1 MYTTYTSLLSPWPP
15 RETARRRATVKQK
28 GNHMAVSYLFLVD
41 LGSSELC
48 KVVSLPSGHLIC
60 IYIGARESVS
70 VQICS
75 IDGGQ

>member
-1 MYTTYTSLLSPWPP
+1 L
-15 RETARRRATVKQK
+15 
-28 GNHMAVSYLFLVD
+28 YLFLVD

-75 IDGGQ
+75 IHGGL